1 MRKNLLLAVTLLGV
15 CFAGWVSSRG
25 VGKAEAAGQQE
36 TPQSPPTIPSYGNGQ
51 QGDGKTL
58 PSIPQEYFPPV
69 VVPANSGQR
78 PQQKT
83 IDLQTPSYSPANGGS
98 SSSFPPMT
106 GGQAIQPKSMDLPTP
121 SRVARPTSRFGSE
134 PPQATGNA
142 PMAQGVG
149 DTKLAPFATGGAF
162 NRSQAIEAP
171 PPGRTAAP
179 DINATPR
186 GAAPELVG
194 GEEQGQSND
203 NPTGRQEPSV
213 SLEWIGP
220 PTAKLG
226 QPVTYQI
233 IVKNT
238 SAIPVQNVTVRNRIP
253 AGVTVQQTEPRAINE
268 LNTLIWEV
276 GTMQPRQ
283 EKRIDLQ
290 LLPEAR
296 GDLACQAFVSFTGM
310 SQARIRVREPKLQLK
325 IAGPDKVLLGDAAPF
340 SLTVTNPGDGSADQV
355 KIRAALSDGL
365 EHTRGRTVEFE
376 LGNLGPNESRS
387 VQLVCTTKTGGPQT
401 CEAMAIA
408 EGGLKAQDVA
418 TTEVLLPRLEINIA
432 GPKLRYLDRKATY
445 VVKVVN
451 PGSAPASNVT
461 INSLIPDGFKF
472 LTASDGGRHD
482 FATRTVSWYLGDLT
496 PGQLREMSIELL
508 AINPGEYHIAANVTA
523 ARGLKSETDVIT
535 HVEGLSALLMEMV
548 DLDDPVEVGAD
559 TAYEIRVTNTGSKT
573 ETNLQLICTIPDKME
588 FRSAVGAGGA
598 RSHLQGKEL
607 TFEPIPKLA
616 PRADVIYRVN
626 VRGVAPGDL
635 RFRARITA
643 DGLTEPVLKEESTKV
658 YGDDVIK

>member
-1 MRKNLLLAVTLLGV
+1 M
-15 CFAGWVSSRG
+15 
-25 VGKAEAAGQQE
+25 Q
-36 TPQSPPTIPSYGNGQ
+36 
-51 QGDGKTL
+51 
-58 PSIPQEYFPPV
+58 
-69 VVPANSGQR
+69 
-78 PQQKT
+78 
-83 IDLQTPSYSPANGGS
+83 
-98 SSSFPPMT
+98 
-106 GGQAIQPKSMDLPTP
+106 
-121 SRVARPTSRFGSE
+121 
-134 PPQATGNA
+134 
-142 PMAQGVG
+142 
-149 DTKLAPFATGGAF
+149 
-162 NRSQAIEAP
+162 
-171 PPGRTAAP
+171 
-179 DINATPR
+179 
-186 GAAPELVG
+186 
-194 GEEQGQSND
+194 
-203 NPTGRQEPSV
+203 
-213 SLEWIGP
+213 

-253 AGVTVQQTEPRAINE
+253 AGVTVQATEPRAINE

-290 LLPEAR
+290 LLPEMR

-401 CEAMAIA
+401 CEAMAVA
-408 EGGLKAQDVA
+408 EGGLRAQDVA
-418 TTEVLLPRLEINIA
+418 SVEVLLPRLELNIA

-445 VVKVVN
+445 IVKVVN

-482 FATRTVSWYLGDLT
+482 FSTRTVSWYLGDLT
-496 PGQLREMSIELL
+496 PGQTREMSIELL
-508 AINPGEYHIAANVTA
+508 AINTGEYHVAANVTA
-523 ARGLKSETDVIT
+523 ARGLKSDAEAIT

-588 FRSAVGAGGA
+588 FRSAQGAGGI

>member
-1 MRKNLLLAVTLLGV
+1 MQKKMLLAVTLMGACL
-15 CFAGWVSSRG
+15 AGWISSRG
-25 VGKAEAAGQQE
+25 IGQAEAAGQQE
-36 TPQSPPTIPSYGNGQ
+36 VQVPQTGPRSQDVGKEP
-51 QGDGKTL
+51 QGEAK
-58 PSIPQEYFPPV
+58 PVPVIPQEYFPPV
-69 VVPANSGQR
+69 IQ
-78 PQQKT
+78 
-83 IDLQTPSYSPANGGS
+83 PANG
-98 SSSFPPMT
+98 
-106 GGQAIQPKSMDLPTP
+106 AQPKSMDLPTP
-121 SRVARPTSRFGSE
+121 SRITQTNAGFPGTSA
-134 PPQATGNA
+134 PPQGVGNA
-142 PMAQGVG
+142 PILPPGASEP
-149 DTKLAPFATGGAF
+149 KPAPFSLIPGYP
-162 NRSQAIEAP
+162 AP
-171 PPGRTAAP
+171 TK
-179 DINATPR
+179 NATPDL
-186 GAAPELVG
+186 GAASKGSTPETVVTDDA
-194 GEEQGQSND
+194 QGQSND

-253 AGVTVQQTEPRAINE
+253 GGVTVQATEPRAINE
-268 LNTLIWEV
+268 LNTLIWDV
-276 GTMQPRQ
+276 GTLQPRQ
-283 EKRIDLQ
+283 EKRLDLQ
-290 LLPEAR
+290 LLPEMR

-325 IAGPDKVLLGDAAPF
+325 ISGPDKVLLGDSAPF
-340 SLTVTNPGDGSADQV
+340 SLMVTNPGDGSADQV
-355 KIRAALSDGL
+355 KIRATLSEGL

-401 CEAMAIA
+401 CEATAVA
-408 EGGLKAQDVA
+408 EGGLKAQDTA
-418 TTEVLLPRLEINIA
+418 TTEVLLPRLELNIA
-432 GPKLRYLDRKATY
+432 GPRLRYLDRKATY

-461 INSLIPDGFKF
+461 INSVIPDGFKF
-472 LTASDGGRHD
+472 LTATDGGRHD
-482 FATRTVSWYLGDLT
+482 FSTRTVSWYLGDLT
-496 PGQLREMSIELL
+496 PGQTREMSIELL
-508 AINPGEYHIAANVTA
+508 AINPGEYHVQANVTA
-523 ARGLKSETDVIT
+523 ARGLKGDAEAIT

-573 ETNLQLICTIPDKME
+573 ETNLQLVCTIPDKME
-588 FRSAVGAGGA
+588 FRSATGAAGA

-616 PRADVIYRVN
+616 PRADVIFRVN
-626 VRGVAPGDL
+626 VRGIAPGDL

>member
-1 MRKNLLLAVTLLGV
+1 MRKKMLLAATLLAACLVGRV
-15 CFAGWVSSRG
+15 LSRG
-25 VGKAEAAGQQE
+25 LGQAEAAGQQDVPVQQSSPSVQDSGL
-36 TPQSPPTIPSYGNGQ
+36 PQTGSGSPSPV
-51 QGDGKTL
+51 
-58 PSIPQEYFPPV
+58 IPQEYFPPV
-69 VVPANSGQR
+69 VPANNG
-78 PQQKT
+78 
-83 IDLQTPSYSPANGGS
+83 LTPA
-98 SSSFPPMT
+98 
-106 GGQAIQPKSMDLPTP
+106 QPKQLITPDDGSPQRQSRSIDLPTP
-121 SRVARPTSRFGSE
+121 ARRSNSGFGAE
-134 PPQATGNA
+134 PPQ
-142 PMAQGVG
+142 
-149 DTKLAPFATGGAF
+149 TGGNLPTLPAGASDP
-162 NRSQAIEAP
+162 RQSAP
-171 PPGRTAAP
+171 GSALTPPKSFDLPTPGRVASSEFGAP
-179 DINATPR
+179 GKAATPEV
-186 GAAPELVG
+186 AMQQ
-194 GEEQGQSND
+194 EEGQGQSND

-253 AGVTVQQTEPRAINE
+253 AGVTVQATEPRAINE
-268 LNTLIWEV
+268 VNTLIWDL
-276 GTMQPRQ
+276 GIMQPRQ
-283 EKRIDLQ
+283 EKRLDLQ
-290 LLPEAR
+290 LLPEMR

-325 IAGPDKVLLGDAAPF
+325 IAGPEKVLLGDSAPF

-355 KIRAALSDGL
+355 KIRATLSDGL
-365 EHTRGRTVEFE
+365 EHSRGKTVEFE
-376 LGNLGPNESRS
+376 LGNLGPNETRS
-387 VQLVCTTKTGGPQT
+387 VQLVCNTKNGGPQT
-401 CEAMAIA
+401 CEAVAMA
-408 EGGLKAQDVA
+408 EGGLKAQDA
-418 TTEVLLPRLEINIA
+418 ANTEVLLPRLELNVA
-432 GPKLRYLDRKATY
+432 GPRLRYLDRKATY

-461 INSLIPDGFKF
+461 ITSMVPDGFKF
-472 LTASDGGRHD
+472 LTATDGGRHD

-496 PGQLREMSIELL
+496 PGQTREMSIEVL
-508 AINPGEYHIAANVTA
+508 AINPGEYHVQATVTA
-523 ARGLKSETDVIT
+523 ARGLKSDADVVT
-535 HVEGLSALLMEMV
+535 HIEGLSALLMELA

-559 TAYEIRVTNTGSKT
+559 TAYEIRVVNTGSKT
-573 ETNLQLICTIPDKME
+573 ETNLQLVCTIPDKME
-588 FRSAVGAGGA
+588 FRSATCAAGAH
-598 RSHLQGKEL
+598 SHLQGKEL

>member
-1 MRKNLLLAVTLLGV
+1 MQKKMLLGV
-15 CFAGWVSSRG
+15 ILMGACLVGWISSRG
-25 VGKAEAAGQQE
+25 ISQAEAAGQQE
-36 TPQSPPTIPSYGNGQ
+36 VPAPSSGPRLPDSGLPQ
-51 QGDGKTL
+51 QGDSKPL
-58 PSIPQEYFPPV
+58 PTIPQEYFPPV
-69 VVPANSGQR
+69 TVPPASGAGTQ
-78 PQQKT
+78 
-83 IDLQTPSYSPANGGS
+83 S
-98 SSSFPPMT
+98 
-106 GGQAIQPKSMDLPTP
+106 KSLDLPTP
-121 SRVARPTSRFGSE
+121 SRIAQPGFPQTPPPVAGSSII
-134 PPQATGNA
+134 PPPGANPPVTMPAANFQMTAPGNNA
-142 PMAQGVG
+142 PMTIPGASEPKQSPFGVIPAYTTPARNTPNDSVVPTKNMAQETIVTDEAQGQ
-149 DTKLAPFATGGAF
+149 T
-162 NRSQAIEAP
+162 NE
-171 PPGRTAAP
+171 
-179 DINATPR
+179 
-186 GAAPELVG
+186 
-194 GEEQGQSND
+194 

-238 SAIPVQNVTVRNRIP
+238 SSIPVQNVTVRNRIP
-253 AGVTVQQTEPRAINE
+253 AGVTVQATEPRAINE

-283 EKRIDLQ
+283 EKRMDLQ
-290 LLPEAR
+290 LLPEMR

-310 SQARIRVREPKLQLK
+310 SQARIRVREPKLALK
-325 IAGPDKVLLGDAAPF
+325 ISGPDKVLLGDAAPF

-355 KIRAALSDGL
+355 KIRAVLSDGL
-365 EHTRGRTVEFE
+365 EHTRGKAVEFE

-401 CEAMAIA
+401 CEAVAVA

-418 TTEVLLPRLEINIA
+418 TTEVLLPRLELNIA
-432 GPKLRYLDRKATY
+432 GPKLRYLDRKATF

-461 INSLIPDGFKF
+461 INSLVPDGFKF
-472 LTASDGGRHD
+472 LSASDGGRHD
-482 FATRTVSWYLGDLT
+482 FSTRTVSWYLGDLT
-496 PGQLREMSIELL
+496 PGQMREMNIELL
-508 AINPGEYHIAANVTA
+508 AINTGEFHVQANVTA
-523 ARGLKSETDVIT
+523 SRGLKSEAEAIT
-535 HVEGLSALLMEMV
+535 RVEGLSALLMEMV

-573 ETNLQLICTIPDKME
+573 ETNLQLVCTIPDKME
-588 FRSAVGAGGA
+588 FRGATGAAGA

-607 TFEPIPKLA
+607 TFDPIPKLA
-616 PRADVIYRVN
+616 PRADVIFRVN